1 MYFDSFEIEHVS
13 QEVLNKIKDKS
24 ITHDIIWIQSDDSI
38 MCGFSCIA
46 FIEYMIAGQ
55 TLLEYTSP
63 VGIGSSVPGL
73 TTCDITAG
81 IKKYKS
87 LSGKRGKI
95 MIK

>member
-1 MYFDSFEIEHVS
+1 M
-13 QEVLNKIKDKS
+13 
-24 ITHDIIWIQSDDSI
+24 
-38 MCGFSCIA
+38 
-46 FIEYMIAGQ
+46 
-55 TLLEYTSP
+55 LEYTSP
-63 VGIGSSVPGL
+63 VGIGSSAPEL